1 MEINLVTR
9 RNICLTK
16 NFYSLVWVHSTL
28 TIISLVDPTYHL
40 LENRRP
46 IKQFEL
52 NSRTLEVYLR
62 ALVSKILRNKIPE
75 LITNLLSSLIN
86 LFKRANSNRL
96 SSLINLFKRANSKC
110 LSSLI
115 NLFKRANSNLL
126 SSKIKI
132 NNLLG
137 FHLTLQHWN
146 YREHLQITN
155 LFKSD
160 NN

>member
-28 TIISLVDPTYHL
+28 TIISLVDPTCHL

-62 ALVSKILRNKIPE
+62 ALISKILRNKIPE

-96 SSLINLFKRANSKC
+96 SSLINLFKRANS
-110 LSSLI
+110 
-115 NLFKRANSNLL
+115 NRL

-146 YREHLQITN
+146 YRERLQITN

>member
-28 TIISLVDPTYHL
+28 TIISLVDPTYYL

-75 LITNLLSSLIN
+75 LITKLLSSLSN
-86 LFKRANSNRL
+86 LFKRANSNR
-96 SSLINLFKRANSKC
+96 

>member
-1 MEINLVTR
+1 MTR

-86 LFKRANSNRL
+86 LFKRANSNH
-96 SSLINLFKRANSKC
+96 